1 MHIFE
6 MKQGCM
12 FLTIY
17 VYLKN
22 CGYKR
27 IRLFVHGEDDTT
39 AHLFTS
45 LISTLQ
51 PFFGVLFSP

>member
-22 CGYKR
+22 CGYER
-27 IRLFVHGEDDTT
+27 VRLFVHGEDDTT

-45 LISTLQ
+45 LISTL
-51 PFFGVLFSP
+51 